1 MATVMINGRR
11 KTDVREGPARVVTGA
26 IEFSSRGDA
35 DVVRITD
42 DVAEALAQSG
52 LRDGTVT
59 VFAPGATGAVTTIEY
74 EPGVVSDFKAMWDRI
89 VPRDMQYKHDQCW
102 GDGNGYSH
110 VRASTLGPSLVVPFS
125 NRALLLGTW
134 QQIIVIDFDNR
145 PRSRE
150 IVLQIM
156 GE

>member
-1 MATVMINGRR
+1 MIVTEKINVKTKGECDIVDITSEVER
-11 KTDVREGPARVVTGA
+11 KVSESG
-26 IEFSSRGDA
+26 IES
-35 DVVRITD
+35 
-42 DVAEALAQSG
+42 
-52 LRDGTVT
+52 GTVT
-59 VFAPGATGAVTTIEY
+59 VFISGSTAGVTTIEY
-74 EPGVVSDFKAMWDRI
+74 EPGVVSDFKATWDRI
-89 VPRDMQYKHDQCW
+89 VPRDMQYKHDQRW

-150 IVLQIM
+150 IILQIM